1 LCTAAESYVTD
12 NEGLIDKTKPGTS
25 VTIKLQKLSDANL
38 IEATILNPYYSNSL
52 FKKSDDEKYYSMDNS
67 VRLTVLTDG
76 TYGCEMVDNSMDI
89 TSPELRLT
97 GDAEVSLVVGT
108 EFEDPGFTA
117 TDDYDGDISS
127 NVVRSGNVNVAKA
140 GEYTITYSVSDSAGN
155 VTTKTRKI
163 IVSEYKDQEYSL
175 GTLLDKITPMITLKG
190 ANPYCLVKGE
200 KYVEP
205 GATATDNVDGDITN
219 RISVTNKVTG
229 NILGSSRIKY
239 TVQDTYG
246 NEATAYRAVVVMT
259 ECPAKYNEGLVANT
273 PPVVNVLGSIAITIK
288 KGEAYVD
295 KGANATDKEDGDLTN
310 RIITDVSD
318 VNVNAN
324 GVYKVIYKVTDSAG
338 ATTSAVR
345 TVTVK
350 DEVISGT
357 PSVRWTSSKTGF
369 TVVVGKGSDTM
380 IASPTAVDEN
390 NVAVTVTRTIENS
403 ETSTAV
409 NSINWNAVGKYKV
422 TYTAIHGSGSIR
434 QPLPIIV
441 NVIAD
446 TVTIGGNTTVNVI
459 KRAVSCDLNEAD
471 IRNGG
476 VTFTTIEN
484 AQPFVSITATQ
495 GIACQVGTYEV
506 TVSANTSTSEKASKK
521 ITVIVAEGTAP
532 PINVGAPSK
541 VKLIANSAIEAGS
554 TDYYNAGSKWVGG
567 NITAITVGFSSTPAT
582 GTEISHFE
590 VTDNCAGD
598 TALAQIAKT
607 TGTSSG
613 TYQWTK
619 EGTNNVCFRAVST
632 VGVKGPWSD
641 PVRLYIDR
649 TAPTVTFTH
658 TWADDVNDWY
668 NTGSLVVKYSATDA
682 NSQSG
687 LLRFEYTY
695 DDVKGLYGPA
705 VTNPKTTNETT
716 GSLTVYEWTEQSTKP
731 ILYVY
736 VRAVDGAGN
745 PGEWTPNPAF
755 LNMDTIK
762 PLTPTLTV
770 SGNNTSVVK
779 VLAKFTDGTSARQ
792 SGFGKM
798 IYTVKSTREDTAEL
812 VSTSFDTATSTST
825 ITVPEYSN
833 RDMVCINVPTGG
845 TTTVQAVNK
854 DKLPDLRNQNPN
866 LVTFGCPTTIDKTV
880 KVWAVDKAGNRSDA
894 NAETTVKVS
903 AISVG
908 LAGIDLKNGTTAIA
922 DGAACSASTV
932 YVGTKINLTATPVPA
947 DSDTNIVYW
956 SSSNAA
962 VASITETGEIT
973 AASVGTATIT
983 AKIGP
988 LTKTCTVAVKSQVSP
1003 TPSSCWSRRAYDTQ
1017 WDCEHTAGW
1026 GNDSTKCVKSD
1037 GCWVKA

>member
-1 LCTAAESYVTD
+1 
-12 NEGLIDKTKPGTS
+12 
-25 VTIKLQKLSDANL
+25 
-38 IEATILNPYYSNSL
+38 
-52 FKKSDDEKYYSMDNS
+52 
-67 VRLTVLTDG
+67 
-76 TYGCEMVDNSMDI
+76 MVDNSMDI
-89 TSPELRLT
+89 TSPELRLK
-97 GDAEVSLVVGT
+97 GDSEVSLVVGT

-117 TDDYDGDISS
+117 TDDYDGDIST
-127 NVVRSGNVNVAKA
+127 NVVRSGNVNIAKA

-163 IVSEYKDQEYSL
+163 IVSEYNDQEYSL

-273 PPVVNVLGSIAITIK
+273 PPVINVLGSIAITIK

-324 GVYKVIYKVTDSAG
+324 GVYKVIYKVTDSSG

-350 DEVISGT
+350 DEIISGT

-369 TVVVGKGSDTM
+369 TVVVGKGSDSM
-380 IASPTAVDEN
+380 IASPTAVNEN
-390 NVAVTVTRTIENS
+390 NVAVSVTRTIEDS
-403 ETSTAV
+403 ATGVAV
-409 NSINWNAVGKYKV
+409 NAINWNAVGKYKV
-422 TYTAIHGSGSIR
+422 TYTAIHGSGSVR
-434 QPLPIIV
+434 QPLAIIV

-446 TVTIGGNTTVNVI
+446 TVTIGGNSTISVVKRDVNCYLN
-459 KRAVSCDLNEAD
+459 KNDL
-471 IRNGG
+471 ISGG

-484 AQPFVSITATQ
+484 AEPLISIGTNL
-495 GIACQVGTYEV
+495 GDSSIACKVGTYEIAI
-506 TVSANTSTSEKASKK
+506 SAHTTTSETATKK
-521 ITVIVAEGTAP
+521 ITVNVVEGTAP
-532 PINVGAPSK
+532 PINAGAPSK
-541 VKLIANSAIEAGS
+541 VILTSNSAIDAGS
-554 TDYYNAGSKWVGG
+554 KDYYNIGSKWVGG
-567 NITAITVGFSSTPAT
+567 SVTAITVGFSSTPAT

-598 TALAQIAKT
+598 TAIAQIAKT
-607 TGTSSG
+607 TGTSTG

-641 PVRLYIDR
+641 PVHLYIDR
-649 TAPTVTFTH
+649 IAPTVTFTH
-658 TWADDVNDWY
+658 TWADDVNDWH
-668 NTGSLVVKYSATDA
+668 NTGSLVVTYSATDA

-687 LLRFEYTY
+687 LHHFEYTY

-779 VLAKFTDGTSARQ
+779 VLAKFADGTSARQ

-798 IYTVKSTREDTAEL
+798 IYTVASAFGTTAETAE
-812 VSTSFDTATSTST
+812 TSFDAATSTST
-825 ITVPEYSN
+825 ITVPTYKIS
-833 RDMVCINVPTGG
+833 DYVCVNTPKGG
-845 TTTVQAVNK
+845 TTTTLEFIEREKNT
-854 DKLPDLRNQNPN
+854 N
-866 LVTFGCPTTIDKTV
+866 LVTTGCPTSVDKTV

-903 AISVG
+903 GLTTPIS
-908 LAGIDLKNGTTAIA
+908 GIDLKNGTTAIA
-922 DGAACSASTV
+922 DGAACSASAV
-932 YVGTKINLTATPVPA
+932 YVGTKINLTATPIPA
-947 DSDTNIVYW
+947 DSDTKTVYW

-962 VASITETGEIT
+962 VATITETGAIT
-973 AASVGTATIT
+973 AAAVGTTTIT
-983 AKIGP
+983 AKIGS
-988 LTKTCTVAVKSQVSP
+988 LTKTCTIAVKSQVTP
-1003 TPSSCWSRRAYDTQ
+1003 TTCNCTYCTQYDCQKTGKTCEKSGSCWVQVAETEEETTCKYKS
-1017 WDCEHTAGW
+1017 W
-1026 GNDSTKCVKSD
+1026 GECTSITGRSCTLNTSN
-1037 GCWVKA
+1037 CWV